1 MKRMQAGFTLI
12 EVMIVVAIV
21 GVLTAIAVPAY
32 GDYVKRGRITEA
44 VSGLS
49 DMRVKMEQFFQ
60 DNRTYVGAC
69 VAGTVAP
76 LPANTTQFTF
86 SCSSLSA
93 SAYTVS
99 ATGTSTMAGFTFTV
113 DQSNVRN
120 TTALPTGWTGTNTNC
135 WVIKKDGT
143 C

>member
-99 ATGTSTMAGFTFTV
+99 ATGTSTMAGFTYTV

>member
-1 MKRMQAGFTLI
+1 MKRIQAGFTLI

-32 GDYVKRGRITEA
+32 GDYVKRGRITDA

-60 DNRTYVGAC
+60 DNRTYEGAC

-86 SCSSLSA
+86 SCSGLSA

-99 ATGTSTMAGFTFTV
+99 ATGTSTMAGFTYTV
-113 DQSNVRN
+113 DQSNLRN
-120 TTALPTGWTGTNTNC
+120 TTALPTDWTGANNNC

>member
-21 GVLTAIAVPAY
+21 GILTAIAVPAY

-120 TTALPTGWTGTNTNC
+120 TTALPTGWIGTNTNC

>member
-1 MKRMQAGFTLI
+1 MKRTQSGFTLI

-21 GVLTAIAVPAY
+21 GILTAIAVPAY

-44 VSGLS
+44 ISGLS

-86 SCSSLSA
+86 SCSNLST

-99 ATGTSTMAGFTFTV
+99 ATGMNTMLGFTYTV

>member
-21 GVLTAIAVPAY
+21 GILTAIAVPAY

>member
-1 MKRMQAGFTLI
+1 MQAGFTLI

-76 LPANTTQFTF
+76 LPADTTQFTF

>member
-1 MKRMQAGFTLI
+1 MKRIQAGFTLI

-99 ATGTSTMAGFTFTV
+99 ATGTSTMAGFTYTV

>member
-1 MKRMQAGFTLI
+1 MQAGFTLI

-21 GVLTAIAVPAY
+21 GILTAIAVPAY